1 MVPAGAGGG
10 LDSAQVAAVLTPLFT
25 AMKQPPPLAE
35 VYALVADTWAASAA
49 PPLAVPATAC
59 RVLSLLAAEER
70 GCVRTVALMAA
81 LTQGR
86 NFLLR
91 GVPRD
96 VEKAREDALGE
107 EHESDFFLLMR
118 AWSYADQAGYS
129 VEACRRL
136 GIHAQGARA
145 VGPLF
150 EQFLEIARKEG
161 LDVGE
166 ARGDDVAVLPA
177 DGRHLVFP
185 DIDTAEGFYV
195 KGAKFTVRE
204 LLDDEELATRFAG
217 GAMVISRLCPVD
229 YHRFHFPVAGTPR
242 ESRLV
247 QGWLYSVSPIAL
259 RRRIRYLVENK
270 REVTVVE
277 GSPCGPVAMIEVGA
291 TNVGSIRQ
299 SFVPGRAVAKG
310 EEKGLFAFGGSCVI
324 TLFPRGSIRF
334 DDDLVAQSREQR
346 ETYARM
352 GERLGVLAARSS

>member
-1 MVPAGAGGG
+1 M
-10 LDSAQVAAVLTPLFT
+10 
-25 AMKQPPPLAE
+25 
-35 VYALVADTWAASAA
+35 SAA
-49 PPLAVPATAC
+49 PITFLNRRTGRVETEQVFGEGWLRFAYENPIGRLSVWMIARRAIFSKWFGRSMSKPSSAL
-59 RVLSLLAAEER
+59 RVLPFITRYNL
-70 GCVRTVALMAA
+70 
-81 LTQGR
+81 
-86 NFLLR
+86 
-91 GVPRD
+91 D
-96 VEKAREDALGE
+96 VDEFAKSPFDYKTFN
-107 EHESDFFLLMR
+107 DFFYR
-118 AWSYADQAGYS
+118 A
-129 VEACRRL
+129 L
-136 GIHAQGARA
+136 KPGAR
-145 VGPLF
+145 P
-150 EQFLEIARKEG
+150 IAG
-161 LDVGE
+161 
-166 ARGDDVAVLPA
+166 GDDVAVLPA

-277 GSPCGPVAMIEVGA
+277 GSPFGPVAMIEVGA

-299 SFVPGRAVAKG
+299 SFVPGRPVAKG
-310 EEKGLFAFGGSCVI
+310 DEKGLFAFGGSCVI
-324 TLFPRGSIRF
+324 TLFTRGSIRF

-352 GERLGVLAARSS
+352 GERLGVRVAG